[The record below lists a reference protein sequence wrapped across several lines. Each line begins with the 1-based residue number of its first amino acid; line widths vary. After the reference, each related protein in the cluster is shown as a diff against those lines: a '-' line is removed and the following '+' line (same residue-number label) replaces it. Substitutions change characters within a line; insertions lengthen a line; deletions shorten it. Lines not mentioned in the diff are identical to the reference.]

1 MQIVSRDRGFDICYD
16 EKSEEARSLVEEIAN
31 NSFFSPTKRSVVVVG
46 GDGTMLE
53 AVHRY
58 SFDGVFLG
66 INCGHR
72 GFLLNDPDIVF
83 GGRLMET
90 YEFPLLE
97 IESDTG
103 WKGWAMGD
111 VYFNRI
117 TGQAC
122 KIKVSVDGTV
132 IAERIVGDGIVIS
145 TPLGSG
151 RFFGPAG
158 GSALH
163 PRLKVIGFA
172 PIVRNLPFQI
182 MPIVFPIDSVFDIEL
197 LSPPSEVKGFY
208 DGGDR
213 ELPYFSKI
221 RVKKAEQ
228 TVKLAF
234 CDGEDFTARLVSKIM
249 KVQEGQDAY
258 N

>member
-72 GFLLNDPDIVF
+72 GFLLNDSDIIF
-83 GGRLMET
+83 EGRLMQT
-90 YEFPLLE
+90 HEFPLLE
-97 IESDTG
+97 IESDTD
-103 WKGWAMGD
+103 WKDLAMGD

-117 TGQAC
+117 TGKAC
-122 KIKVSVDGTV
+122 KVKVSIDGAV

-151 RFFGPAG
+151 GYFVPAG

-163 PRLKVIGFA
+163 PKLQVIAFA
-172 PIVRNLPFQI
+172 PIVRNTPFQI
-182 MPIVFPIDSVFDIEL
+182 MPMVFPLTSALEVEL
-197 LSPPSEVKGFY
+197 LSPPEEVKGWY
-208 DGGDR
+208 DGL
-213 ELPYFSKI
+213 ELPHFKQI
-221 RVKKAEQ
+221 KVRKAEK
-228 TVKLAF
+228 TLKLAF
-234 CDGEDFTARLVSKIM
+234 QRGEDFTARLVSKIM
-249 KVQEGQDAY
+249 KVKEG
-258 N
+258 